1 MGGRQAQLSCVIL
14 IQEQAKIYLKILH
27 VCTILEQVL
36 KNLLQPAFLLLKLKK
51 TGFFVFFGGGGVL
64 STSFSF
70 SFY

>member
-14 IQEQAKIYLKILH
+14 VQEQAKIYLKILH

-51 TGFFVFFGGGGVL
+51 TGFFFWGGGVL

>member
-14 IQEQAKIYLKILH
+14 VQEQAKIYLKILH
-27 VCTILEQVL
+27 VCTILERVL

-51 TGFFVFFGGGGVL
+51 TVFFLGGGGVL